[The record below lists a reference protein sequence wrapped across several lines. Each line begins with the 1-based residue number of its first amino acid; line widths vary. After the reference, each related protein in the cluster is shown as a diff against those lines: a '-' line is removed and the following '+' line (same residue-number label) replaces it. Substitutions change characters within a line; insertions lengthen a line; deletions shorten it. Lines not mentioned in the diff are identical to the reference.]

1 MELIVMYHVKLNRIP
16 KSWKEENILSAQK
29 IYEEQKNP
37 IVFFSGGMDSNVVA
51 ESFRLAKVPHEIF
64 IMRYNN
70 GWNDYD
76 IKYAIDWCEAYNVK
90 YTLYDADVLSFW
102 RGIDWYNIA
111 IESRLTSPQ
120 QIYYLYVATE
130 KVDGYPIFGYGEP
143 DLTREYPSGE
153 VTGLYVKQYY
163 SYKKYF
169 ENRSGEGIFF
179 HHTPEQE
186 LSWYLEEET
195 IKFVNGVKYTEDGD
209 NFSSDYV
216 DGFVNCLQCHKN
228 DFYKS
233 FYPNLIKRKPIINYN
248 EHPRSGRKRRFGKPM
263 TDYTGFDKLPINVF
277 NLEHKI
283 KDYLKSIINQ
293 FEDDIFF
300 YHKYVQDSLTPKFKD
315 YYDVVMEKV
324 NDI

>member
-37 IVFFSGGMDSNVVA
+37 VVFFSGGMDSNVVA

-111 IESRLTSPQ
+111 IESRLISPQ

-163 SYKKYF
+163 SFKKYF

-209 NFSSDYV
+209 NFSPDYV

-248 EHPRSGRKRRFGKPM
+248 EHNGKRRRFGKPM
-263 TDYTGFDKLPINVF
+263 TDYTGFDRLPINVF

-283 KDYLKSIINQ
+283 WDYLESIINQ

-300 YHKYVQDSLTPKFKD
+300 YHKYLQDSLTPKFKD
-315 YYDVVMEKV
+315 YYDVVMEKI
-324 NDI
+324 NDV